1 MSNSHHNQAK
11 RQSIV
16 SQLAVPMRGP
26 RRMSNVSYTP
36 ISGELAYVQSWP
48 KKFVLSCV
56 ISPLRQ
62 QAESLNL
69 GHTFFGQ
76 LCRCLVEPFYHFFLS
91 LLSFINYLVIHLK
104 VLAPARDA
112 SKLTSSTMAPTWRR
126 RDWEWAW
133 RPSSSPARW
142 RDRGYWRCQRP

>member
-62 QAESLNL
+62 QAESRNL
-69 GHTFFGQ
+69 GHTFLANSVDALWNLFTI
-76 LCRCLVEPFYHFFLS
+76 FFVA
-91 LLSFINYLVIHLK
+91 FIVH
-104 VLAPARDA
+104 
-112 SKLTSSTMAPTWRR
+112 
-126 RDWEWAW
+126 
-133 RPSSSPARW
+133 
-142 RDRGYWRCQRP
+142 